1 MQTRARARAHALVI
15 SHRHAWCDRWEYQM
29 MNTTRFVFHSGSHC
43 LLKLREHSG
52 YISTCVSP
60 AVFMYVHI
68 SMHRQMTLMW
78 VFSGWC
84 LSLVPSASQ
93 NLLLIQT
100 VFFLCSQWRT
110 MPYYRNSQAH
120 ILLFSGN
127 LQPLCV
133 STSVLSA
140 SLASA
145 SLQTLPS
152 LSCQPRRRAELNQTN
167 LQKGKRHH
175 HHSSS
180 PLPPLLLRRGWHLV
194 NENLCHIWWGAE
206 RKQWNTRESS
216 PLGVRSILQ
225 GLCCSVAGWLL
236 SLSSSLANGGLS
248 TSDNTPLCNKDCSEY
263 TITTV
268 AKCFENYGILWNSS
282 GPFSSIPFSL
292 SQLLSVLSGS
302 DYSWCFKCTKSFF
315 KNAVPG
321 LHSTWHVSL

>member
-1 MQTRARARAHALVI
+1 
-15 SHRHAWCDRWEYQM
+15 M
-29 MNTTRFVFHSGSHC
+29 MNTTRFVLHSGSHC

-52 YISTCVSP
+52 YISTCVCHP
-60 AVFMYVHI
+60 QCLCMCIYLCI
-68 SMHRQMTLMW
+68 DKWDLMW

-84 LSLVPSASQ
+84 LSLVPPATR
-93 NLLLIQT
+93 NLLLIQA
-100 VFFLCSQWRT
+100 VFVCRQWRT

-120 ILLFSGN
+120 IWLFSAI
-127 LQPLCV
+127 CV

-140 SLASA
+140 SLPSA

-194 NENLCHIWWGAE
+194 NGKLCHIWWGAE

-216 PLGVRSILQ
+216 PLGVQSILQ
-225 GLCCSVAGWLL
+225 GLRCSVAGWLL
-236 SLSSSLANGGLS
+236 SLSSSMANGGLS
-248 TSDNTPLCNKDCSEY
+248 TSDNTPLCNRDGLESP

-268 AKCFENYGILWNSS
+268 AKWFENCGILWNSS

-292 SQLLSVLSGS
+292 SQLLSVLSHS
-302 DYSWCFKCTKSFF
+302 DYSWCLKCTKWFLKMAAFYKTYASVAKSLSEGDTCCLLRMVKSTSIIFF
-315 KNAVPG
+315 GVIDI
-321 LHSTWHVSL
+321 